1 MSTFLLRRKTFGVAA
16 MIGSAAGN
24 LLKNNPSAMKGLEK
38 FGTFMA
44 KNPKLATGL
53 DVATSV
59 GAGYAGIKTLEKLK
73 GDKKPEDNNINNQ
86 I

>member
-1 MSTFLLRRKTFGVAA
+1 
-16 MIGSAAGN
+16 
-24 LLKNNPSAMKGLEK
+24 MKGLEK